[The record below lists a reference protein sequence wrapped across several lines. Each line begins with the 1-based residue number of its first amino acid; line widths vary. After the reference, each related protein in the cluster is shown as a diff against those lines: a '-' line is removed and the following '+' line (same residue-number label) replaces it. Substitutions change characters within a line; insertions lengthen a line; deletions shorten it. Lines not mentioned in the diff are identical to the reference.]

1 MTIEHYVTVI
11 FILGDSRMR
20 YPFIVKDI
28 ISHIYGYYFTYLRNS
43 ALTIENIAMDNNR
56 VMNTDTEKTP

>member
-20 YPFIVKDI
+20 YPFTVKDI
-28 ISHIYGYYFTYLRNS
+28 ISHIQGYYFTYLRNS
-43 ALTIENIAMDNNR
+43 ALT
-56 VMNTDTEKTP
+56 VEKSCHR